1 MTPHCFGFWV
11 MASRVL
17 LFWYDLESGHS
28 WRWAMATRPISKL
41 KGIVDP
47 NRCLWLLFVLMTSL
61 GVSLRPAY
69 AQNCAQCVT
78 NAVLDTPLSTGEW
91 LLTKQVN
98 EVNVLF
104 MAARKGKAVSDLSQ
118 DDISIQDDNKPPAA
132 IRGFRT
138 ERELP
143 LRVGVVM
150 DTSSSVDSRFR
161 FEQAAAGAFFRQALN
176 RGGDLGF
183 VLGFSNHATVTQ
195 DFVGDPDLLSQ
206 GVQRLTMGG
215 GTALYDAVRT
225 GCQKLLHRPEQD
237 AVARV
242 LVVISD
248 GQNNAGRLSL
258 DGAIDSAQEA
268 EVTIYAI
275 STNYSTSLLERDL
288 AADLGNSNLRKLA
301 EQTGGR
307 LLIPANP
314 KQVSKAFAKIS
325 DELRSRYAIS
335 YKPADFAP
343 DGRFRKIKIE
353 ARKTGEKLEIRARK
367 GYYARLASSLSS
379 DSSGADG
386 NVTMASR

>member
-1 MTPHCFGFWV
+1 
-11 MASRVL
+11 
-17 LFWYDLESGHS
+17 
-28 WRWAMATRPISKL
+28 
-41 KGIVDP
+41 
-47 NRCLWLLFVLMTSL
+47 
-61 GVSLRPAY
+61 
-69 AQNCAQCVT
+69 
-78 NAVLDTPLSTGEW
+78 VLDTPLSTGEW

-104 MAARKGKAVSDLSQ
+104 MAARKGKPVSDLSQ
-118 DDISIQDDNKPPAA
+118 NDISIRDDNKPPAA

-138 ERELP
+138 EQELP
-143 LRVGVVM
+143 LRVGVVI
-150 DTSSSVDSRFR
+150 DTSSSVNSRFR

-275 STNYSTSLLERDL
+275 STNYRTSSKLRDS
-288 AADLGNSNLRKLA
+288 DIDQGNSNLRRLA
-301 EQTGGR
+301 EQNGGR
-307 LLIPANP
+307 VLFPGSP
-314 KQVSKAFAKIS
+314 KEVAKS
-325 DELRSRYAIS
+325 FRQNSRRIAQS
-335 YKPADFAP
+335 VRCFLH
-343 DGRFRKIKIE
+343 
-353 ARKTGEKLEIRARK
+353 ARRVHT
-367 GYYARLASSLSS
+367 
-379 DSSGADG
+379 
-386 NVTMASR
+386 